1 MENSV
6 ADNGE
11 EWEEIMGKDL
21 IFRRLRNG
29 EGNTAEMGT
38 VVRCDLRG
46 YFVVDGTPAEK
57 PFEEWKAQSFKVGEN
72 DAIPGIEMAV
82 RFSRVGDLTRV
93 RFKSKFGYGYVGRP
107 PVQVNESGENGK
119 QSDGAGEAEKS
130 TIIAIPPDMDLEYEI
145 AVSAHLA
152 DGQTDPALLEKHPF
166 APEGG
171 STPERYADR
180 MLALTELTQ
189 RKEAGNRWFSYGDF
203 SRAARAYSKATQV
216 ADRYFNGNANV
227 GDSNAKALQGL
238 TTPAEGASNADA
250 VREAEER
257 LAAAEREKEAQRR
270 RYEQGD
276 EEVVGVYVSCLNN
289 MAAAQLRLGE
299 NAKAKDI
306 CVRVLEM
313 DPGNHKALLRAAK
326 AALATHVRDRSKVFT
341 ACLFPVLIA
350 HHFLR

>member
-1 MENSV
+1 MEDRV
-6 ADNGE
+6 VDNDGA
-11 EWEEIMGKDL
+11 WEEIMGKDL
-21 IFRRLRNG
+21 VLKKLRNG

-57 PFEEWKAQSFKVGEN
+57 PFEEWSAQSFKVGEN
-72 DAIPGIEMAV
+72 DAVPGIEMAV
-82 RFSRVGDLTRV
+82 RFSRVGDLMRV

-107 PVQVNESGENGK
+107 PVQRNESSENGK
-119 QSDGAGEAEKS
+119 QADGESEAAKT
-130 TIIAIPPDMDLEYEI
+130 TIVAIPPDSDLEYEI
-145 AVSAHLA
+145 SVTAHLA
-152 DGQTDPALLEKHPF
+152 EGQTDPALLEKHPH
-166 APEGG
+166 APGADS

-238 TTPAEGASNADA
+238 TTTADGGSNADA

-276 EEVVGVYVSCLNN
+276 EELVGVYVSCLNN

-326 AALATHVRDRSKVFT
+326 AALATHVSARHERHL
-341 ACLFPVLIA
+341 CLLQI
-350 HHFLR
+350 